1 MVSMPVQLVPQLWQA
16 LDAVFT
22 ETKKRLLNILII
34 KREGFNIYNLVVEDG
49 YYINIVRR
57 GGFGDITGVALDMKL
72 KGSDIEDIINAN
84 AVRLINE
91 VNAK

>member
-22 ETKKRLLNILII
+22 KTKKRLLNILII

-57 GGFGDITGVALDMKL
+57 GEFGDITDVALDMKL
-72 KGSDIEDIINAN
+72 KDSDIEDIMNAN
-84 AVRLINE
+84 AVRLIN
-91 VNAK
+91 